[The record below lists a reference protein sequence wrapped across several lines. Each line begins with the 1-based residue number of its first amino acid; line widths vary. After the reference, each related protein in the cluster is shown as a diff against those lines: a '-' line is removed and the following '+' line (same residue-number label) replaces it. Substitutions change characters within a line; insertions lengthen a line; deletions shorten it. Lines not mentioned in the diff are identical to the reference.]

1 MVIGNGSPDT
11 ELSQNEVKEIIDAG
25 IPMKLYAGKRVLA
38 LTPDA
43 TRTCPLPEMIR
54 AVNAIIGARSAA
66 LDYMVA
72 LGTHTP
78 LSGEEILQLY
88 GISDYQR
95 SREFAKSRFLNH
107 RWDQPATFQRIGFLT
122 ESEVEEISGGLMRE
136 TVPIDI
142 NRSIFDYDL
151 ILVLGP
157 VFPHEVVGFS
167 GGAKYLF
174 PGISG
179 GEFLHFFHWLSAV
192 ITCAKTIGRKKTPV
206 RDIIHRALSRIEVP
220 VACLAMVVS
229 QENRLRGLYAGDIV
243 KAWSAAA
250 DLSAELHIVKKEK
263 PFRIVLGRAPEMYD
277 ELWVAG
283 KVMYKLEQVVAE
295 GGRLIIYGPHIG
307 QVSRTWGS
315 LIEKIGYHVRD
326 YFLAQP
332 DRFKEIP
339 RGVLAHS
346 THVRGGGSYNNGV
359 EKPLVEVVLA
369 TGIPEDTCRRINLG
383 YMNPADIDI
392 QEYQNREADGIL
404 FVDHAG
410 ETLYQ
415 LTEKP

>member
-1 MVIGNGSPDT
+1 MVFGKGSPDT
-11 ELSQNEVKEIIDAG
+11 DLSENEVAEIIDSG
-25 IPMKLYAGKRVLA
+25 VPMKLYAGKRVLA

-43 TRTCPLPEMIR
+43 TRTCPLPMMVR
-54 AVNAIIGARSAA
+54 AVNKIIGARSGA
-66 LDYMVA
+66 LDFMVA

-78 LSGEEILQLY
+78 LSGEEILALY
-88 GISDYQR
+88 GISDFQR
-95 SREFAKSRFLNH
+95 SREFSKSKFLNH
-107 RWDQPATFQRIGFLT
+107 RWDKPATLQRIGLLT
-122 ESEVEEISGGLMRE
+122 GNEVSDISGGLMRE

-151 ILVLGP
+151 VLILGP

-192 ITCAKTIGRKKTPV
+192 ITCAKTIGRKHTPV

-229 QENRLRGLYAGDIV
+229 PGNRLCGLYAGDV
-243 KAWSAAA
+243 KKTWSAAV
-250 DLSAELHIVKKEK
+250 DLSAQLHVVTKAH

-283 KVMYKLEQVVAE
+283 KVMYKLEQVVAK
-295 GGRLIIYGPHIG
+295 GGQLIIYGPHICE
-307 QVSRTWGS
+307 VSRTWGP

-346 THVRGGGSYNNGV
+346 THVRGGGTYHNGA

-383 YMNPADIDI
+383 YMNPADIDV
-392 QEYQNREADGIL
+392 EKFMDREKEGIL

-410 ETLYQ
+410 EILYRLKQ
-415 LTEKP
+415 